1 LKSHGQLRDD
11 FGTLPRPVAALSPW
25 EDLPVLLKTVSE
37 TYNRYLADPASDP
50 LLISLPVAAQRE
62 RLLRIKMIRDL
73 SYRAV
78 PFVIEPAAIDL
89 IATVQ
94 SGVKLVEDFGP
105 LLLEAP
111 LPFDAV
117 WMEFQ
122 EEVGGILTGSGVLI
136 QKISGKM
143 LVCSFHQSSG
153 QPLIEPVPM
162 LTVDPASKL
171 HMRADPFTA
180 PKFISS
186 YDGTQDEQVSQF
198 FGEAFPQT
206 GWAILNAV
214 GAMHLITTKDGPLD
228 ANDEPMFSRPERRRM
243 EREGKLPVGAPPT
256 VTRIRVNAQGRL
268 HLQAI
273 DDEEGGV
280 GGARRRAHRVRG
292 HYMRT
297 AKGSSWRKANVRGM
311 GPVNETVRIVE
322 GVSEPQPS
330 DQT

>member
-1 LKSHGQLRDD
+1 M
-11 FGTLPRPVAALSPW
+11 
-25 EDLPVLLKTVSE
+25 LLKTVRE
-37 TYNRYLADPASDP
+37 TYDRYLADPASDP
-50 LLISLPVAAQRE
+50 LLISLPGEAQRE
-62 RLLRIKMIRDL
+62 RFLRAKMIRDL
-73 SYRAV
+73 SYRAT
-78 PFVIEPAAIDL
+78 PFFIEPAALDL

-136 QKISGKM
+136 QKIAGKI
-143 LVCSFHQSSG
+143 LVCSFHQSVG
-153 QPLIEPVPM
+153 QALIEPLLM
-162 LTVDPASKL
+162 LTVDASAKL
-171 HMRADPFTA
+171 DMRADPFTA
-180 PKFISS
+180 PRFISR
-186 YDGTQDEQVSQF
+186 YEGAQDEQVSQF
-198 FGEAFPQT
+198 FGDAFPQT
-206 GWAILNAV
+206 GWAISNAV
-214 GAMHLITTKDGPLD
+214 GAMHLICAKGGPLD
-228 ANDEPMFSRPERRRM
+228 ASDEPMFSRPERRRM
-243 EREGKLPVGAPPT
+243 EREGTLPAGAPPT
-256 VTRIRVNAQGRL
+256 VTKIRVNAQGRL

-297 AKGSSWRKANVRGM
+297 AKGSSWRKAHVRGM
-311 GPVNETVRIVE
+311 GPVNETVRMIE
-322 GVSEPQPS
+322 GVGEAQPS